1 MRLWRIFTS
10 EKGEFGSAT
19 GSAIGSAIGSAGGVP
34 RQFTSPG
41 QSDCEAMERGAERRS
56 VERAER
62 ANRWSSLRLRLEASE
77 ASLKKEVD
85 LSASLSPSRQSG
97 GGSSGLFF
105 GNGSG
110 SRGGGDSGG
119 GSGGG
124 SGDDD
129 GGLEKD
135 IVDAEALARSA
146 RR

>member
-1 MRLWRIFTS
+1 MVRLWRIFTS

-97 GGSSGLFF
+97 GGSGLFF

-110 SRGGGDSGG
+110 SRGGGSG
-119 GSGGG
+119 GSGGSG